1 MAYKLPFPN
10 NSIVLPVVCT
20 VCGKNAMCIDRQPDG
35 LGESQTFL
43 CACGNV
49 ETRIRLNEPSDAS
62 IQREVEQRIQ
72 GGRI

>member
-1 MAYKLPFPN
+1 MAYKLPFPKK
-10 NSIVLPVVCT
+10 SIVLPVVCT
-20 VCGKNAMCIDRQPDG
+20 VCGENATCIDCQPEG
-35 LGESQTFL
+35 PGESQTFL
-43 CACGNV
+43 CACGNI